1 MKEVGG
7 IMNDKNLAY
16 CSECEDLVEFTE
28 KEEVIEETYKGESVK
43 FIFKVGRCKECGHE
57 VATDLD
63 YNTRRSLEKIEA
75 YKKLKGIIL
84 EQEIAEILEKYDV
97 GKEALADIA
106 GFGKAT
112 IKRYFEGYIP
122 ARQYSDTLHEFL
134 NNEEEFYNKVEEN
147 KYKLK

>member
-1 MKEVGG
+1 
-7 IMNDKNLAY
+7 MNDKNLAY

-106 GFGKAT
+106 GFGKARLRKCRNCKT
-112 IKRYFEGYIP
+112 ACCRSCNYFFCFDSCSCHRFKHI
-122 ARQYSDTLHEFL
+122 SSFIL
-134 NNEEEFYNKVEEN
+134 
-147 KYKLK
+147 